1 MKQTRKNRSPAF
13 KAKVALAALQG
24 EQTIAELASQFEVH
38 PSQIHA
44 WKRALVEG
52 APGLFGF
59 NRLFS
64 IRVIDRA
71 IVSIHGPVRLA
82 EHSEPQPDLMLLRR
96 RADFY
101 ASAHPGPDDVLQLVE
116 VSDTS
121 TQYDR
126 EVKLPLYRHSRG
138 CWRFQPRS
146 RWRRSHTIGT
156 STTNQENSGY
166 RHSTYRDPRPAQR
179 LVTPALHSLTSR
191 PKSSVS
197 HQRPLEYSFSRSRPS
212 GLSPSRFSTRAEAVL
227 SAMHPQSPTCGE
239 T

>member
-1 MKQTRKNRSPAF
+1 MAVHLLRRRFTVHEYHRMGQAGILGEDERPEL
-13 KAKVALAALQG
+13 LA
-24 EQTIAELASQFEVH
+24 
-38 PSQIHA
+38 
-44 WKRALVEG
+44 G
-52 APGLFGF
+52 AIVKMAPIGSRRQATVDRY

-197 HQRPLEYSFSRSRPS
+197 HQRPLKYSFSRSRAS

>member
-1 MKQTRKNRSPAF
+1 MAVHLLRRRFTVHEYHRMGQAGILGEDERPEL
-13 KAKVALAALQG
+13 LA
-24 EQTIAELASQFEVH
+24 
-38 PSQIHA
+38 
-44 WKRALVEG
+44 G
-52 APGLFGF
+52 AIVKMAPIGSRRQATVDRF

-138 CWRFQPRS
+138 CWRFQPGVGGAGPTLLGPAQQIRKIPATAIA
-146 RWRRSHTIGT
+146 HTGIHAG
-156 STTNQENSGY
+156 STVGNPSSPLTNQ
-166 RHSTYRDPRPAQR
+166 
-179 LVTPALHSLTSR
+179 
-191 PKSSVS
+191 
-197 HQRPLEYSFSRSRPS
+197 
-212 GLSPSRFSTRAEAVL
+212 
-227 SAMHPQSPTCGE
+227 
-239 T
+239 